1 MELIKN
7 NNRFSF
13 IENEET
19 VGYVEFEI
27 HDDELSVLH
36 TVVNEKFQGR
46 GIARSLMK
54 EIEIYAK
61 SHELKIIP
69 ICSYAAKYFLK

>member
-1 MELIKN
+1 MEFTKSD
-7 NNRFSF
+7 NRFSL
-13 IENEET
+13 IENGEM

-27 HDDELSVLH
+27 HNDELSILH

-54 EIEIYAK
+54 EIETFAN

-69 ICSYAAKYFLK
+69 ICSYAAKYFQK

>member
-7 NNRFSF
+7 DNRFSF

-69 ICSYAAKYFLK
+69 ICSYAAKYFQK